1 MDMSPM
7 QIAPSSGAESRRSER
22 THLFLAASLC
32 CGAAAHPVNVR
43 NISTT
48 GALIEGSIV
57 PDVGEE
63 LLLKRGGLRATGRV
77 AWKAGRKAG
86 IAFSST
92 VYVADWMARQPSGHQ
107 ARVDGIVHAIR
118 SGPASRPD
126 GAGNGEPGSGL
137 SIEAELRSLRATLA
151 ELERDLISDVII
163 VATHPEIQLL
173 DVALQAVDRILQSH
187 RPA

>member
-1 MDMSPM
+1 MYGP
-7 QIAPSSGAESRRSER
+7 QPEIAPLSFAEGRRCER

-32 CGAAAHPVNVR
+32 SGGAAHPVNVR

-48 GALIEGSIV
+48 GALIEGTIV
-57 PDVGEE
+57 PEVGEE
-63 LLLKRGGLRATGRV
+63 LLLKRGGLNATGRV

-92 VYVADWMARQPSGHQ
+92 VYVADWMARQPKQHQ
-107 ARVDGIVHAIR
+107 ARVDGIIHAIR
-118 SGPASRPD
+118 SEPAGRPD
-126 GAGNGEPGSGL
+126 ETEEGEAGL
-137 SIEAELRSLRATLA
+137 AQSIEGELRSLKAILA

-173 DVALQAVDRILQSH
+173 DVARQAVDRILQKV
-187 RPA
+187 